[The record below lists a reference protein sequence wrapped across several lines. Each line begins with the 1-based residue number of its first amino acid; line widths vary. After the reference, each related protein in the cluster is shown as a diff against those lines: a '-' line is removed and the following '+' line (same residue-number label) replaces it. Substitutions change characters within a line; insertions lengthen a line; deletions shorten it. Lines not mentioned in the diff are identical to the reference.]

1 MEGCTCLLRHACSNP
16 QLGGRELESISCRTH
31 GPVINYPCESIRA
44 INPYDLATALV
55 HAARREGGGGGGGGA
70 LVVFSLGARGGRWG
84 FSTSPPWARG
94 ERINVL
100 ICNKANL

>member
-70 LVVFSLGARGGRWG
+70 RGGWVLGAGGGGWG
-84 FSTSPPWARG
+84 FSNFPPWEG
-94 ERINVL
+94 GKGKIL
-100 ICNKANL
+100 FYGKK